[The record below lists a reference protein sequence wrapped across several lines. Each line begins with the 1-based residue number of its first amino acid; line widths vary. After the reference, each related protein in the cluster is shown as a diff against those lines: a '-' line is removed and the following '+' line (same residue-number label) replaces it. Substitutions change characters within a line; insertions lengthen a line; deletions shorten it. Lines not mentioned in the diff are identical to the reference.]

1 MVRVRYAPSPTG
13 HIHVGNARTAIF
25 NYLYARHEGGT
36 FIMRLDD
43 TDLERSTEENI
54 GSMLDDIRWLGLEWD
69 EGFLKGGEYGPY
81 RETERKFLY
90 DKYIQ
95 QLLDQDRA
103 YRCFCT
109 KDEIEHE
116 RKKAEAEHRIYRYGG
131 ACAHLTPAEVDRR
144 LREGR
149 PYAIR
154 LRIPPEDVVVHD
166 LIRGDVPFRSEEF
179 DDFVIARQNGI
190 PIYNFATVIDDALMH
205 ITHVIRAE
213 EHLSNTP
220 RQMFIYR
227 ALGFEVPQ
235 FAHVSLILAPDHSK
249 LSKRHGAVSVGEY
262 RLEGYLPEALLNY
275 LVLLGWSPK
284 DDREFFTAPELIAE
298 FSLDGIGKS
307 GAVFDKKKL
316 TWMNHMYLNK
326 KPATDILPILEQDF
340 GKQYH
345 AAFDG
350 VSTETILTAIE
361 LTKGNAQVLPDL
373 FHLTRNIVRSDVAI
387 SDDTSR
393 AIGSSPEAK
402 QVLSYLLNH
411 FDRIPFGQGEAVM
424 SNWVEDLR
432 NQIPLAPRKLYT
444 PIRVALFGSK
454 DGPEI
459 VRLFMVF
466 DADIIHDRL
475 KKALAVVRES
485 TNEKS

>member
-25 NYLYARHEGGT
+25 NYLYARHERGA

-54 GSMLDDIRWLGLEWD
+54 ESMLDDIRWLGLDWD
-69 EGFLKGGEYGPY
+69 EGFLKGGEFGPY
-81 RETERKFLY
+81 RETERKSLY

-95 QLLDQDRA
+95 QLLDEDKA

-109 KDEIEHE
+109 KDELEAE
-116 RKKAEAEHRIYRYGG
+116 RRRAEAEHRIYRYGG
-131 ACAHLTPAEVDRR
+131 TCAHLGAEQV
-144 LREGR
+144 EENIAQGK

-154 LRIPPEDVVVHD
+154 LRIPEEDVIVHD
-166 LIRGDVPFRSEEF
+166 LIRGDVQFKTEEF

-190 PIYNFATVIDDALMH
+190 PIYNFATVIDDALME
-205 ITHVIRAE
+205 ITHIIRAE

-220 RQMFIYR
+220 RQVFIYR
-227 ALGFEVPQ
+227 ALGFDVPQ

-262 RLEGYLPEALLNY
+262 RLEGYLPEALINY

-284 DDREFFTAPELIAE
+284 DDREFFTVDELIKE
-298 FSLDGIGKS
+298 FSLEGVGKS

-316 TWMNHMYLNK
+316 TWMNHMYLGK
-326 KPATDILPILEQDF
+326 KDAAAILTILKEDFAEQ
-340 GKQYH
+340 YA
-345 AAFDG
+345 AAFGGLPEDK
-350 VSTETILTAIE
+350 TLAAID

-373 FHLTRNIVRSDVAI
+373 FGLARNIVQPDVVITDEKSQEVIA
-387 SDDTSR
+387 
-393 AIGSSPEAK
+393 SPEAR
-402 QVLSYLLNH
+402 QVMQYLVDH
-411 FDRIPFGQGEAVM
+411 FDAIPFGQGSDAM
-424 SNWVEDLR
+424 SSWVEDLR
-432 NQIPLAPRKLYT
+432 NQIPLPAKKLYS

-459 VRLFMVF
+459 VKLFLMLEPASIRERLQ
-466 DADIIHDRL
+466 
-475 KKALAVVRES
+475 KALAL
-485 TNEKS
+485 

>member
-25 NYLYARHEGGT
+25 NYLYARHEGGI

-54 GSMLDDIRWLGLEWD
+54 DSMLDDIRWLGLDWD
-69 EGFLKGGEYGPY
+69 EGFLKGGNLGPY
-81 RETERKFLY
+81 RETERKPLY
-90 DKYIQ
+90 DTYIQ
-95 QLLDQDRA
+95 QLLDEDKA

-109 KDEIEHE
+109 KDELEAE
-116 RKKAEAEHRIYRYGG
+116 RRKSEAEHRIYRYGG
-131 ACAHLTPAEVDRR
+131 ACAHLSAEQVKKNIV
-144 LREGR
+144 EGK

-154 LRIPPEDVVVHD
+154 LRIPQEDVVVHD
-166 LIRGDVPFRSEEF
+166 LIRGDVQFKTEEF

-220 RQMFIYR
+220 RQVFIYR
-227 ALGFEVPQ
+227 ALGFDVPQ

-249 LSKRHGAVSVGEY
+249 LSKRHDAVSVGEY
-262 RLEGYLPEALLNY
+262 RLEGYLPEALINY

-284 DDREFFTAPELIAE
+284 DDHEFFTVDELIKE
-298 FSLDGIGKS
+298 FSLGGVGKS

-316 TWMNHMYLNK
+316 TWMNHMYLARK
-326 KPATDILPILEQDF
+326 DAAAILTILKEDFAEQ
-340 GKQYH
+340 YA
-345 AAFDG
+345 AAFGGLPEDK
-350 VSTETILTAIE
+350 TLAAID

-373 FHLTRNIVRSDVAI
+373 FRLARNIVQPDVVI
-387 SDDTSR
+387 TDEKSQEV
-393 AIGSSPEAK
+393 IGSPEAQ
-402 QVLSYLLNH
+402 QVLQYLVEH
-411 FDRIPFGQGEAVM
+411 FDAIPFGQGDDVM
-424 SNWVEDLR
+424 SSWVEDLR
-432 NQIPLAPRKLYT
+432 NQIPLPAKKLYS
-444 PIRVALFGSK
+444 PIRVALFGAK

-459 VRLFMVF
+459 VKLFLMLEPSSIRERLQ
-466 DADIIHDRL
+466 
-475 KKALAVVRES
+475 KALAL
-485 TNEKS
+485 

>member
-25 NYLYARHEGGT
+25 NFLYARHEGGS

-54 GSMLDDIRWLGLEWD
+54 SSMLEDIRWLGLEWD
-69 EGFLKGGEYGPY
+69 EGFLKGGELGPY
-81 RETERKFLY
+81 RETERKPLY

-95 QLLDQDRA
+95 QLLNEDKA

-109 KDEIEHE
+109 KDEIEAE

-131 ACAHLTPAEVDRR
+131 TCAHLSQDQVHRN
-144 LREGR
+144 LLEGK

-154 LRIPPEDVVVHD
+154 LRIPQEDVVVHD
-166 LIRGDVPFRSEEF
+166 LIRGEVEFKAEEF

-190 PIYNFATVIDDALMH
+190 PIYNFATVVDDALMN
-205 ITHVIRAE
+205 ITHIIRAE

-220 RQMFIYR
+220 RQVFIYR

-262 RLEGYLPEALLNY
+262 RFEGYLPEALLNY

-284 DDREFFTAPELIAE
+284 DDREFFTMEELIKE
-298 FSLDGIGKS
+298 FSLGGIGKS

-316 TWMNHMYLNK
+316 TWMNHMYLSRKN
-326 KPATDILPILEQDF
+326 ADDILAILRSDF
-340 GKQYH
+340 ADRCEAVFAGVPEDKVW
-345 AAFDG
+345 AAID
-350 VSTETILTAIE
+350 

-373 FHLTRNIVRSDVAI
+373 FQLTRNIVQSDVI
-387 SDDTSR
+387 IIDDKSR
-393 AIGSSPEAK
+393 EVVASPEGR
-402 QVLSYLLNH
+402 QVLEYLVEH
-411 FDRIPFGQGEAVM
+411 FSDIPFGRGDEAM
-424 SNWVEDLR
+424 GCWVEDLR
-432 NQIPLAPRKLYT
+432 NQIPLPAKKLYH
-444 PIRVALFGSK
+444 PIRVALFGAK

-459 VRLFMVF
+459 VKLFMTLEQ
-466 DADIIHDRL
+466 DTIRERL
-475 KKALAVVRES
+475 KAALAI
-485 TNEKS
+485 

>member
-81 RETERKFLY
+81 RETERKPLY
-90 DKYIQ
+90 DRYIQ
-95 QLLDQDRA
+95 QLLDEDRA

-109 KDEIEHE
+109 KDEIEYE

-131 ACAHLTPAEVDRR
+131 ACAHLTPAEVDQR

-154 LRIPPEDVVVHD
+154 LRIPQEDVVVHD
-166 LIRGDVPFRSEEF
+166 LIRGDVLFRSEEF

-284 DDREFFTAPELIAE
+284 DDREFFTDRELIAE

-316 TWMNHMYLNK
+316 TWMNHMYLGK
-326 KPATDILPILEQDF
+326 KPAADILPILERDF
-340 GKQYH
+340 GEQYH

-350 VSTETILTAIE
+350 VATETILTAIE

-373 FHLTRNIVRSDVAI
+373 FRLTRNIVQPDVAI
-387 SDDTSR
+387 SDDASR
-393 AIGSSPEAK
+393 AIGSSPEAE
-402 QVLSYLLNH
+402 QVLSYLLDH
-411 FDRIPFGQGEAVM
+411 FDCIPFNGGEAAM
-424 SNWVEDLR
+424 NDWVEDLR

-459 VRLFMVF
+459 VRLLMVL
-466 DADIIHDRL
+466 DADTIHARL
-475 KKALAVVRES
+475 KKALAAIRGSAEQRS
-485 TNEKS
+485 

>member
-1 MVRVRYAPSPTG
+1 MKELVVEVIMVRVRYAPSPTG

-54 GSMLDDIRWLGLEWD
+54 DSMLEDIRWLGLDWD
-69 EGFLKGGEYGPY
+69 EGFLKGGDFGPY
-81 RETERKFLY
+81 RETERKPLY
-90 DKYIQ
+90 DKYLQ
-95 QLLDQDRA
+95 QLLNEDKA

-109 KDEIEHE
+109 KDELEAD
-116 RKKAEAEHRIYRYGG
+116 RRKAEAEHRIYRYAGT
-131 ACAHLTPAEVDRR
+131 CAHLSPQQIEANLAE
-144 LREGR
+144 GK
-149 PYAIR
+149 PYVIR
-154 LRIPPEDVVVHD
+154 LRIPKEDVVVHD
-166 LIRGDVPFRSEEF
+166 LIRGDVQFKTEEF

-205 ITHVIRAE
+205 ITHIIRAE

-220 RQMFIYR
+220 RQVFIYR
-227 ALGFEVPQ
+227 ALGFDVPQ

-262 RLEGYLPEALLNY
+262 RLEGYLPEALINY

-284 DDREFFTAPELIAE
+284 DDREFFTVEELIRE
-298 FSLDGIGKS
+298 FSLEGVGKS

-316 TWMNHMYLNK
+316 TWMNHMYLGK
-326 KPATDILPILEQDF
+326 KDAAEILDILKRDF
-340 GKQYH
+340 ADSYATTFGGLPEERTL
-345 AAFDG
+345 AAID
-350 VSTETILTAIE
+350 

-373 FHLTRNIVRSDVAI
+373 FRLARNIVQQDVVFADEKSEEI
-387 SDDTSR
+387 
-393 AIGSSPEAK
+393 IKGPEAK
-402 QVLSYLLNH
+402 QVLGYLVDH
-411 FDRIPFGQGEAVM
+411 FDEVPFGTGEEQM
-424 SNWVEDLR
+424 SAWVEDLR
-432 NQIPLAPRKLYT
+432 NQIPLPPKKLYS

-459 VRLFMVF
+459 VKLFLTLDPASIRERLQ
-466 DADIIHDRL
+466 
-475 KKALAVVRES
+475 KALAH
-485 TNEKS
+485 

>member
-54 GSMLDDIRWLGLEWD
+54 DSMLDDIRWLGLDWD
-69 EGFLKGGEYGPY
+69 EGFLKGGNLGPY
-81 RETERKFLY
+81 RETERKPLY
-90 DKYIQ
+90 DTYIQ
-95 QLLDQDRA
+95 QLLNEDKA

-109 KDEIEHE
+109 KDELEAE
-116 RKKAEAEHRIYRYGG
+116 RHKAEAEHRIYRYGG
-131 ACAHLTPAEVDRR
+131 ACAHLSAEQVKKNIA
-144 LREGR
+144 EGK

-154 LRIPPEDVVVHD
+154 LRIPQEDVVVHD
-166 LIRGDVPFRSEEF
+166 LIRGDVQFKTEEF

-220 RQMFIYR
+220 RQVFIYR
-227 ALGFEVPQ
+227 ALGFDIPQ

-262 RLEGYLPEALLNY
+262 RLEGYLPEALINY

-284 DDREFFTAPELIAE
+284 DDREFFTVDELIKE
-298 FSLDGIGKS
+298 FSLGGVSKS

-316 TWMNHMYLNK
+316 TWMNHMYLARK
-326 KPATDILPILEQDF
+326 DAAAILTILKEDFAEQ
-340 GKQYH
+340 YA
-345 AAFDG
+345 AAFGGLPEDK
-350 VSTETILTAIE
+350 TLAAID

-373 FHLTRNIVRSDVAI
+373 FRLARNIVQPDVVVTDEKSQEVA
-387 SDDTSR
+387 
-393 AIGSSPEAK
+393 SSPEAK
-402 QVLSYLLNH
+402 QVLQYLVEH
-411 FDRIPFGQGEAVM
+411 FDAIPFGQGDDAM
-424 SNWVEDLR
+424 SSWVEDLR
-432 NQIPLAPRKLYT
+432 NQIPLPAKKLYS
-444 PIRVALFGSK
+444 PIRVALFGAK

-459 VRLFMVF
+459 VKLFLMLEPSSIRERLQ
-466 DADIIHDRL
+466 
-475 KKALAVVRES
+475 KALAL
-485 TNEKS
+485 

>member
-54 GSMLDDIRWLGLEWD
+54 DSMLDDIRWLGVDWD
-69 EGFLKGGEYGPY
+69 EGFLKGGNLGPY
-81 RETERKFLY
+81 RETERKPLY

-95 QLLDQDRA
+95 QLLDEDKA

-109 KDEIEHE
+109 KDELEAE
-116 RKKAEAEHRIYRYGG
+116 RRKAEAEHRIYRYGG
-131 ACAHLTPAEVDRR
+131 TCAHLSAEQVEKNIA
-144 LREGR
+144 EGK

-154 LRIPPEDVVVHD
+154 LRILQEDVVVHD
-166 LIRGDVPFRSEEF
+166 LIRGDVQFKAEEF

-205 ITHVIRAE
+205 ITHIIRAE

-220 RQMFIYR
+220 RQVFIYR
-227 ALGFEVPQ
+227 ALGFDVPQ

-262 RLEGYLPEALLNY
+262 RLEGYLPEALINY

-284 DDREFFTAPELIAE
+284 DDREFFTVDELIKE
-298 FSLDGIGKS
+298 FSLGGVSKS

-316 TWMNHMYLNK
+316 TWMNHMYLARKDAATMLTILK
-326 KPATDILPILEQDF
+326 KDFAEQ
-340 GKQYH
+340 YA
-345 AAFDG
+345 AAFGGLPEDK
-350 VSTETILTAIE
+350 TLAAID

-373 FHLTRNIVRSDVAI
+373 FRLARNIVQPDVVI
-387 SDDTSR
+387 TDEKSQEV
-393 AIGSSPEAK
+393 IGSPEAK
-402 QVLSYLLNH
+402 QVLQYLVEH
-411 FDRIPFGQGEAVM
+411 FDAIPFGQGDDAM
-424 SNWVEDLR
+424 SSWVEDLR
-432 NQIPLAPRKLYT
+432 NQVPLPAKKLYS
-444 PIRVALFGSK
+444 PIRVALFGAK

-459 VRLFMVF
+459 VKLFLTLEPSSIRERLQ
-466 DADIIHDRL
+466 
-475 KKALAVVRES
+475 KALAL
-485 TNEKS
+485 

>member
-25 NYLYARHEGGT
+25 NFLYARHEGGT

-54 GSMLDDIRWLGLEWD
+54 SSMLEDIRWLGLEWD
-69 EGFLKGGEYGPY
+69 EGYLKGGDFGPY
-81 RETERKFLY
+81 RETERKPLY

-95 QLLDQDRA
+95 QLLDEDKA

-109 KDEIEHE
+109 KDEIEAD
-116 RKKAEAEHRIYRYGG
+116 RRKAEAEHRIYRYNG
-131 ACAHLTPAEVDRR
+131 ACAHLSAEQVQQNIAA
-144 LREGR
+144 GK

-154 LRIPPEDVVVHD
+154 LRIPQEDVVVHD
-166 LIRGDVPFRSEEF
+166 LIRGDVQFKSEEF

-190 PIYNFATVIDDALMH
+190 PIYNFATVIDDALMN
-205 ITHVIRAE
+205 ITHIIRAE

-220 RQMFIYR
+220 RQVFIYR
-227 ALGFEVPQ
+227 ALGFQVPQ

-262 RLEGYLPEALLNY
+262 RSEGYLPEALLNY

-284 DDREFFTAPELIAE
+284 DDREFFTVDELIHE
-298 FSLDGIGKS
+298 FSLEGVGKS

-316 TWMNHMYLNK
+316 TWMNHMYLSK
-326 KPATDILPILEQDF
+326 KSDADIAAILRTDYAEEYAQAFSDVPEDRIE
-340 GKQYH
+340 
-345 AAFDG
+345 AAID
-350 VSTETILTAIE
+350 
-361 LTKGNAQVLPDL
+361 LTKGNAQVVPDL
-373 FHLTRNIVRSDVAI
+373 FQLTRNIVRSDVII
-387 SDDTSR
+387 SDQKSHDVLV
-393 AIGSSPEAK
+393 SPEGR
-402 QVLSYLLNH
+402 QVLTFLVEH
-411 FDRIPFGQGEAVM
+411 FDEIPFGRGDEVM
-424 SNWVEDLR
+424 SAWVEGLR
-432 NQIPLAPRKLYT
+432 NQIDLPPKKLYS

-459 VRLFMVF
+459 VKLFLTLEP
-466 DADIIHDRL
+466 AAIRDRL
-475 KKALAVVRES
+475 TRAL
-485 TNEKS
+485 TL

>member
-54 GSMLDDIRWLGLEWD
+54 DSMLDDIRWLGLDWD
-69 EGFLKGGEYGPY
+69 EGFLKGGNFGPY
-81 RETERKFLY
+81 RETERKPLY

-95 QLLDQDRA
+95 QLLDDDKA

-109 KDEIEHE
+109 KDELEAE
-116 RKKAEAEHRIYRYGG
+116 RRKAEAEHRIYRYGG
-131 ACAHLTPAEVDRR
+131 ACAHLSAEQVAKNIA
-144 LREGR
+144 EGK

-154 LRIPPEDVVVHD
+154 LRIPQEDVIVHD
-166 LIRGDVPFRSEEF
+166 LIRGDVQFKSEEF

-205 ITHVIRAE
+205 ITHIIRAE

-220 RQMFIYR
+220 RQVFIYR
-227 ALGFEVPQ
+227 ALGFDVPQ

-249 LSKRHGAVSVGEY
+249 LSKRHGAVSVGDY
-262 RLEGYLPEALLNY
+262 RLEGYLPEALINY

-284 DDREFFTAPELIAE
+284 DDREFFTVDELIKE
-298 FSLDGIGKS
+298 FSLGGVSKS

-316 TWMNHMYLNK
+316 TWMNHMYLARK
-326 KPATDILPILEQDF
+326 DAAAIL
-340 GKQYH
+340 
-345 AAFDG
+345 
-350 VSTETILTAIE
+350 TILKADFAEQYAAVFGGLPEDKTLAAID

-373 FHLTRNIVRSDVAI
+373 FRLARNIVQPDVVVTDEK
-387 SDDTSR
+387 SQEVV
-393 AIGSSPEAK
+393 GSPEAK
-402 QVLSYLLNH
+402 QVLQYLVEH
-411 FDRIPFGQGEAVM
+411 FDAIPFGQGDDAM
-424 SNWVEDLR
+424 SSWVEDLR
-432 NQIPLAPRKLYT
+432 NQIPLPAKKLYS
-444 PIRVALFGSK
+444 PIRVALFGAK

-459 VRLFMVF
+459 VKLFLTLEPSSIRERLQ
-466 DADIIHDRL
+466 
-475 KKALAVVRES
+475 KALAH
-485 TNEKS
+485 

>member
-25 NYLYARHEGGT
+25 NYLYARHEGGI

-54 GSMLDDIRWLGLEWD
+54 DSMLDDVRWLGLDWD
-69 EGFLKGGEYGPY
+69 EGFLKGGELGPY
-81 RETERKFLY
+81 RETERKPLY
-90 DKYIQ
+90 DTYLQ
-95 QLLDQDRA
+95 QLLDEDKA

-109 KDEIEHE
+109 KDELEAE
-116 RKKAEAEHRIYRYGG
+116 RRKAEAEHRIYRYGG
-131 ACAHLTPAEVDRR
+131 ACAHLSAEQVAKD
-144 LREGR
+144 LADGK
-149 PYAIR
+149 PYAVR
-154 LRIPPEDVVVHD
+154 LRIPQEDVVVHD
-166 LIRGDVPFRSEEF
+166 LVRGDVQFKTEEF

-190 PIYNFATVIDDALMH
+190 PIYNFATVIDDALMK

-220 RQMFIYR
+220 RQVFIYR
-227 ALGFEVPQ
+227 ALGFDVPQ

-262 RLEGYLPEALLNY
+262 RLEGYLPEALINY

-284 DDREFFTAPELIAE
+284 DDREFFTVDELIKE
-298 FSLDGIGKS
+298 FSLEGVGKS

-316 TWMNHMYLNK
+316 TWMNHMYLGRK
-326 KPATDILPILEQDF
+326 DAADIL
-340 GKQYH
+340 
-345 AAFDG
+345 
-350 VSTETILTAIE
+350 TILKKDFAEQYATAFGGLPEDKTLAAID

-373 FHLTRNIVRSDVAI
+373 FGLARNIVQPDVVI
-387 SDDTSR
+387 TDEKSQEV
-393 AIGSSPEAK
+393 ISSPEAR
-402 QVLSYLLNH
+402 QVLQYLADH
-411 FDRIPFGQGEAVM
+411 FDAIPFDQGSDAM
-424 SNWVEDLR
+424 SSWVEDLR
-432 NQIPLAPRKLYT
+432 NQIPLPAKKLYS

-459 VRLFMVF
+459 VKLFLMLEPASIRERLQ
-466 DADIIHDRL
+466 R
-475 KKALAVVRES
+475 ALAL
-485 TNEKS
+485 

>member
-54 GSMLDDIRWLGLEWD
+54 DSMLDDIRWLGLDWD
-69 EGFLKGGEYGPY
+69 EGFLKGGNLGPY
-81 RETERKFLY
+81 RETERKPLY
-90 DKYIQ
+90 DTYIQ
-95 QLLDQDRA
+95 QLLDDDKA

-109 KDEIEHE
+109 KDELEAE
-116 RKKAEAEHRIYRYGG
+116 RRKAEAEHRIYRYGG
-131 ACAHLTPAEVDRR
+131 TCAHLSTEQVAKNVAE
-144 LREGR
+144 GKS
-149 PYAIR
+149 YAIR
-154 LRIPPEDVVVHD
+154 LRIPQEDVVVHD
-166 LIRGDVPFRSEEF
+166 LIRGDVQFKTEEF

-205 ITHVIRAE
+205 ITHIIRAE

-220 RQMFIYR
+220 RQVFIYR
-227 ALGFEVPQ
+227 ALSFEVPQ

-262 RLEGYLPEALLNY
+262 RLEGYLPEALINY

-284 DDREFFTAPELIAE
+284 DDREFFTVDELIKE
-298 FSLDGIGKS
+298 FSLGGVGKS

-316 TWMNHMYLNK
+316 TWMNHMYLGRK
-326 KPATDILPILEQDF
+326 DAADILTILKEDFAEQ
-340 GKQYH
+340 YA
-345 AAFDG
+345 AAFGGLPEDK
-350 VSTETILTAIE
+350 TLAAID

-373 FHLTRNIVRSDVAI
+373 FRLARNIVQPDVVIADEK
-387 SDDTSR
+387 SQEV
-393 AIGSSPEAK
+393 IGSPEAR
-402 QVLSYLLNH
+402 QVLQYLVEH
-411 FDRIPFGQGEAVM
+411 FDAIPFGQGDDAM
-424 SNWVEDLR
+424 SLWVEDLR
-432 NQIPLAPRKLYT
+432 NQIPLPARKLYS

-459 VRLFMVF
+459 VKLFLMLEPSSIRERLQ
-466 DADIIHDRL
+466 
-475 KKALAVVRES
+475 KALVL
-485 TNEKS
+485 

>member
-54 GSMLDDIRWLGLEWD
+54 DSMLGDIRWLGLDWD
-69 EGFLKGGEYGPY
+69 EGFLKGGNLGPY
-81 RETERKFLY
+81 RETERKPLY
-90 DKYIQ
+90 DTYIR
-95 QLLDQDRA
+95 QLLDDDKA

-109 KDEIEHE
+109 KDELEAE
-116 RKKAEAEHRIYRYGG
+116 RRKAEAEHRIYRYDG
-131 ACAHLTPAEVDRR
+131 ACAHLSAEQVKKNIA
-144 LREGR
+144 EGK

-154 LRIPPEDVVVHD
+154 LRIPQEDVVVHD
-166 LIRGDVPFRSEEF
+166 LIRGDVQFKTEEF

-220 RQMFIYR
+220 RQVFIYR
-227 ALGFEVPQ
+227 ALGFDVPQ

-262 RLEGYLPEALLNY
+262 RLEGYLPEALINY

-284 DDREFFTAPELIAE
+284 DDREFFTVDELIKE
-298 FSLDGIGKS
+298 FSLGGVSKS

-316 TWMNHMYLNK
+316 TWMNHMYLARK
-326 KPATDILPILEQDF
+326 DAAAILTILKEDFAEQ
-340 GKQYH
+340 YA
-345 AAFDG
+345 AAFEGLPEDK
-350 VSTETILTAIE
+350 TLAAID

-373 FHLTRNIVRSDVAI
+373 FRLARNIVQPDIVITDEKSQEV
-387 SDDTSR
+387 
-393 AIGSSPEAK
+393 IGSPEAQ
-402 QVLSYLLNH
+402 QVLQYLVEH
-411 FDRIPFGQGEAVM
+411 FDAIPFGRGDDAM
-424 SNWVEDLR
+424 SSWVEDLR
-432 NQIPLAPRKLYT
+432 NQIPLPAKKLYS
-444 PIRVALFGSK
+444 PIRVALFGAK

-459 VRLFMVF
+459 VKLFLMLEPSSIRERLQ
-466 DADIIHDRL
+466 
-475 KKALAVVRES
+475 KALAL
-485 TNEKS
+485 

>member
-25 NYLYARHEGGT
+25 NFLYARHEGGT

-54 GSMLDDIRWLGLEWD
+54 SSMLEDIRWLGLEWD
-69 EGFLKGGEYGPY
+69 EGFLKGGKFGPY
-81 RETERKFLY
+81 RETERKPLY
-90 DKYIQ
+90 DKYIR
-95 QLLDQDRA
+95 QLLDEDKA

-109 KDEIEHE
+109 KDEIEAE
-116 RKKAEAEHRIYRYGG
+116 RRNAEAEHRIYRYSG
-131 ACAHLTPAEVDRR
+131 ACAHLSAEQVQKNIA
-144 LREGR
+144 EGK

-154 LRIPPEDVVVHD
+154 LRIPQEDVVVHD
-166 LIRGDVPFRSEEF
+166 LIRGDVQFKTEEF

-190 PIYNFATVIDDALMH
+190 PIYNFATVIDDALMN
-205 ITHVIRAE
+205 ITHIIRAE

-220 RQMFIYR
+220 RQVFIYR
-227 ALGFEVPQ
+227 ALGFQVPQ

-262 RLEGYLPEALLNY
+262 RFEGYLPEALINY

-284 DDREFFTAPELIAE
+284 DDREFFAMDELIRE
-298 FSLDGIGKS
+298 FSLEGVGKS

-316 TWMNHMYLNK
+316 TWMNHMYLGK
-326 KPATDILPILEQDF
+326 KDAADILKILKEDF
-340 GKQYH
+340 AEEY
-345 AAFDG
+345 AATFG
-350 VSTETILTAIE
+350 GLPENKTLAAID

-373 FHLTRNIVRSDVAI
+373 FRLARNIVQPDVI
-387 SDDTSR
+387 ITDDKSKEV
-393 AIGSSPEAK
+393 IGSPEAK
-402 QVLSYLLNH
+402 QVLQYLIEH
-411 FDRIPFGQGEAVM
+411 FDSIPFGQGDNPM
-424 SNWVEDLR
+424 SAWVEDLR
-432 NQIPLAPRKLYT
+432 NQIPLPAKKLYS

-459 VRLFMVF
+459 VKLFLMLEP
-466 DADIIHDRL
+466 ASIRDRL
-475 KKALAVVRES
+475 QKALAL
-485 TNEKS
+485 

>member
-25 NYLYARHEGGT
+25 NFLYARHEGGT

-54 GSMLDDIRWLGLEWD
+54 SSMLEDIRWLGLEWD
-69 EGFLKGGEYGPY
+69 EGYLKGGNLGPY
-81 RETERKFLY
+81 RETERKPLY

-95 QLLDQDRA
+95 QLLDEDKA

-109 KDEIEHE
+109 KDEIEAD
-116 RKKAEAEHRIYRYGG
+116 RRKAEAEHRIYRYSG
-131 ACAHLTPAEVDRR
+131 ACAHLSAEQVQKNIVD
-144 LREGR
+144 GK

-154 LRIPPEDVVVHD
+154 LRIPQEDVVVHD
-166 LIRGDVPFRSEEF
+166 LIRGDVQFKSEEF

-190 PIYNFATVIDDALMH
+190 PIYNFATVIDDALMS
-205 ITHVIRAE
+205 ITHIIRAE

-220 RQMFIYR
+220 RQVFIYR
-227 ALGFEVPQ
+227 ALGFQVPQ

-262 RLEGYLPEALLNY
+262 RSEGYLPEALINY

-284 DDREFFTAPELIAE
+284 DDREFFTMDELTHE
-298 FSLDGIGKS
+298 FSLEGVGKS
-307 GAVFDKKKL
+307 GAVFDKRKL
-316 TWMNHMYLNK
+316 TWMNHMYLSRK
-326 KPATDILPILEQDF
+326 SASDILAILRTDF
-340 GKQYH
+340 ADQCAQAFGDLPEDRIR
-345 AAFDG
+345 AAID
-350 VSTETILTAIE
+350 

-373 FHLTRNIVRSDVAI
+373 FQLTRNIIRPDVVI
-387 SDDTSR
+387 VDDKSR
-393 AIGSSPEAK
+393 EILMSPEGQ
-402 QVLSYLLNH
+402 QVLAFLVEH
-411 FDRIPFGQGEAVM
+411 FDEIPFGSGDEVM
-424 SNWVEDLR
+424 SAWVEDLR
-432 NQIPLAPRKLYT
+432 NQIALPAKKLYS

-459 VRLFMVF
+459 VKLFLTLEP
-466 DADIIHDRL
+466 ASIRDRMQR
-475 KKALAVVRES
+475 ALAQ
-485 TNEKS
+485 

>member
-54 GSMLDDIRWLGLEWD
+54 DSMLDDIRWLGLDWD
-69 EGFLKGGEYGPY
+69 EGFLKGGNLGPY
-81 RETERKFLY
+81 RETERKPLY
-90 DKYIQ
+90 DTYIQ
-95 QLLDQDRA
+95 QLLDEDKA

-109 KDEIEHE
+109 KDELEAE
-116 RKKAEAEHRIYRYGG
+116 RRKAEAEHRIYRYGG
-131 ACAHLTPAEVDRR
+131 ACAHLSAEQVKKNIA
-144 LREGR
+144 EGK

-154 LRIPPEDVVVHD
+154 LRIPQEDVVVHD
-166 LIRGDVPFRSEEF
+166 LIRGDVQFKTEEF

-220 RQMFIYR
+220 RQVFIYR
-227 ALGFEVPQ
+227 ALGFDVPQ

-262 RLEGYLPEALLNY
+262 RLEGYLPEALINY

-284 DDREFFTAPELIAE
+284 DDREFFTVDELIKE
-298 FSLDGIGKS
+298 FSLGGVGKS

-316 TWMNHMYLNK
+316 TWMNHMYLARK
-326 KPATDILPILEQDF
+326 DAAAILTILKEDFAEQ
-340 GKQYH
+340 YA
-345 AAFDG
+345 AAFGGLPEDK
-350 VSTETILTAIE
+350 TLAAID

-373 FHLTRNIVRSDVAI
+373 FRLARNIVQPDVVI
-387 SDDTSR
+387 TDEKSQEV
-393 AIGSSPEAK
+393 IGSPEAQ
-402 QVLSYLLNH
+402 QVLQYLVEH
-411 FDRIPFGQGEAVM
+411 FDAIPFGQGDDAM
-424 SNWVEDLR
+424 SFWVEDLR
-432 NQIPLAPRKLYT
+432 NQIPLPAKKLYS
-444 PIRVALFGSK
+444 PIRVALFGAK

-459 VRLFMVF
+459 VKLFLMLEPSSIRERLQ
-466 DADIIHDRL
+466 
-475 KKALAVVRES
+475 KALAL
-485 TNEKS
+485 

>member
-54 GSMLDDIRWLGLEWD
+54 DSMLEDIRWLGLDWD
-69 EGFLKGGEYGPY
+69 EGFLKGGDLGPY
-81 RETERKFLY
+81 RETERKPLY
-90 DKYIQ
+90 DKYLQ
-95 QLLDQDRA
+95 QLLNEDKA

-109 KDEIEHE
+109 KDELEAE
-116 RKKAEAEHRIYRYGG
+116 RRKAEAEHRIYRYSG
-131 ACAHLTPAEVDRR
+131 ACAHLSQEQINKN
-144 LREGR
+144 LLEGK

-154 LRIPPEDVVVHD
+154 LRIPDEDVVVHD
-166 LIRGDVPFRSEEF
+166 LIRGDVQFKSEEF

-190 PIYNFATVIDDALMH
+190 PIYNFATVIDDALMK
-205 ITHVIRAE
+205 ITHIIRAE

-220 RQMFIYR
+220 RQVFIYR
-227 ALGFEVPQ
+227 ALGFAVPQ

-262 RLEGYLPEALLNY
+262 RFEGYLPEALLNY

-284 DDREFFTAPELIAE
+284 DDREFFTMEELIRE

-316 TWMNHMYLNK
+316 TWMNHMYLVK
-326 KPATDILPILEQDF
+326 KDAAALLAILKEDFAEEYAATFAGLPEDKTLE
-340 GKQYH
+340 
-345 AAFDG
+345 
-350 VSTETILTAIE
+350 AID
-361 LTKGNAQVLPDL
+361 LIKGNAQVLPDIFRL
-373 FHLTRNIVRSDVAI
+373 ARNIVQPDVVITDEKSQAVL
-387 SDDTSR
+387 T
-393 AIGSSPEAK
+393 SPEAK
-402 QVLSYLLNH
+402 VVLQYLVDH
-411 FDRIPFGQGEAVM
+411 FDAIPFGRGEEAM
-424 SNWVEDLR
+424 SAWVEDLR
-432 NQIPLAPRKLYT
+432 NQIPLPARKLYS
-444 PIRVALFGSK
+444 PIRVALFGTK

-459 VRLFMVF
+459 VKLFMTLER
-466 DADIIHDRL
+466 DSIRDRL
-475 KKALAVVRES
+475 NKALAL
-485 TNEKS
+485 

>member
-54 GSMLDDIRWLGLEWD
+54 DSMLDDIRWLGLDWD
-69 EGFLKGGEYGPY
+69 EGFLKGGDLGPY
-81 RETERKFLY
+81 RETERKPLY
-90 DKYIQ
+90 DKYLQ
-95 QLLDQDRA
+95 QLLDEDKA

-109 KDEIEHE
+109 RDEVEAE
-116 RKKAEAEHRIYRYGG
+116 RRQAEAEHRIYRYGG
-131 ACAHLTPAEVDRR
+131 TCAHLSADQVAGNIAE
-144 LREGR
+144 GK
-149 PYAIR
+149 PYVIR
-154 LRIPPEDVVVHD
+154 LRIPVEDVVVHD
-166 LIRGDVPFRSEEF
+166 LIRGDVQFKSEEF

-190 PIYNFATVIDDALMH
+190 PIYNFATVIDDALMN
-205 ITHVIRAE
+205 ITHIIRAE

-220 RQMFIYR
+220 RQVFIYR
-227 ALGFEVPQ
+227 ALGFDVPE

-262 RLEGYLPEALLNY
+262 RLEGYLPEALINY

-284 DDREFFTAPELIAE
+284 DDREFFTVDELIKE
-298 FSLDGIGKS
+298 FSLAGVGKS

-316 TWMNHMYLNK
+316 TWMNHMYLGRKDAADTLAILK
-326 KPATDILPILEQDF
+326 KDF
-340 GKQYH
+340 AKEYD
-345 AAFDG
+345 AAFGGLPEDK
-350 VSTETILTAIE
+350 TLAAID

-373 FHLTRNIVRSDVAI
+373 FRLARNIVQAAVSITDEK
-387 SDDTSR
+387 SR
-393 AIGSSPEAK
+393 EVIGSTEAK
-402 QVLSYLLNH
+402 QVLQYLVEH
-411 FDRIPFGQGEAVM
+411 FDAIPFGQGDDTM
-424 SNWVEDLR
+424 SAWVEDLR
-432 NQIPLAPRKLYT
+432 NQIPLPAKKLYS

-459 VRLFMVF
+459 VKLFLMLEPASIRERLQ
-466 DADIIHDRL
+466 
-475 KKALAVVRES
+475 KALAL
-485 TNEKS
+485 